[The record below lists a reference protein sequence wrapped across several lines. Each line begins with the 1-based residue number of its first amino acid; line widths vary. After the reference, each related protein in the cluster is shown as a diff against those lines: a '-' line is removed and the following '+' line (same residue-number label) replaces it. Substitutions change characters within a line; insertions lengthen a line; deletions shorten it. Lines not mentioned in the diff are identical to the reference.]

1 MPNCLVL
8 KLCAQ
13 KPLKK
18 QQKLLKNHQKVHKS
32 AKKYQFSSYF
42 NPVFCPNSTDEQCPH
57 PAFHPHKRT
66 FCPKTNQKKSP
77 KTQIISRLLFH
88 TITNLR
94 NFFYT
99 IDPSGI
105 LSVLLKCPD
114 SNSDGALYRVSA
126 GEIPL
131 NAASGK
137 IVKDGPPFSLNNVRE
152 PENSDHGRPLYGI
165 IPERMGWT

>member
-1 MPNCLVL
+1 L
-8 KLCAQ
+8 KLYPQ
-13 KPLKK
+13 KLLKK
-18 QQKLLKNHQKVHKS
+18 QQKLLKNHQKARKN

-42 NPVFCPNSTDEQCPH
+42 NPVFCPNSTEEQCPH
-57 PAFHPHKRT
+57 PAFCPHRPA
-66 FCPKTNQKKSP
+66 FCQKINRKKVPKTR
-77 KTQIISRLLFH
+77 IISRLLFH

-94 NFFYT
+94 NFST

-137 IVKDGPPFSLNNVRE
+137 IVKDGPPFSQNNVRE
-152 PENSDHGRPLYGI
+152 PENPDLGRPIYGI